1 MLNGKKIIL
10 AVSGSIAAY
19 KSALIIRLLIKAGAS
34 VKVIM
39 TEASEDFI
47 TPLTLSTLSKNPVLK
62 DFTKDADSGEWNNH
76 VELGLWAD
84 AIIVA
89 PATANTIAK
98 MVSGH
103 ADSLLLAVYLS
114 ARCPVFVAPAMDL
127 DMFQH
132 GSTQENL
139 KTLIERGNLIIQPE
153 SGELASGLIGEG
165 RLTEPE
171 HILEFL
177 NKYFAEKASLNGLKV
192 MISAGPTHEPID
204 PVRFIGNHSSGKMGF
219 ELAEEAAKRGAEV
232 TLIAGP
238 VSLET
243 PHGVDR
249 INVKTA
255 QDMFD
260 ACTGNFD
267 EQDIIIMAAAVADYT
282 PIKVAS
288 EKVKKKAEDWN
299 IELKKTKDVLA
310 WLGENKKVNQKL
322 IGFALET
329 ENEQANAVGKLERKN
344 LDLIVLNSLKD
355 TGAGFQHNTNKVTII
370 DRNNKVTSFELKS
383 KQDVAIDIL
392 DTIENY

>member
-267 EQDIIIMAAAVADYT
+267 EQDIIIMAAAVA
-282 PIKVAS
+282 
-288 EKVKKKAEDWN
+288 
-299 IELKKTKDVLA
+299 L
-310 WLGENKKVNQKL
+310 EN
-322 IGFALET
+322 
-329 ENEQANAVGKLERKN
+329 
-344 LDLIVLNSLKD
+344 
-355 TGAGFQHNTNKVTII
+355 
-370 DRNNKVTSFELKS
+370 
-383 KQDVAIDIL
+383 
-392 DTIENY
+392 